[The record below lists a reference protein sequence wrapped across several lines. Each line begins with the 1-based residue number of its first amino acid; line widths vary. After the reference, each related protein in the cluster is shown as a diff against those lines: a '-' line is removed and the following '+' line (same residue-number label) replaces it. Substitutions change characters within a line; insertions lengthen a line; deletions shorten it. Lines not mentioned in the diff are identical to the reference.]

1 MFLKG
6 SQTRRGK
13 SQTKGENLG
22 ITFFEIEKE
31 FLEER
36 YNFFFRLNRDFIKIF
51 KISKMCSL

>member
-6 SQTRRGK
+6 NQTRRGK

-31 FLEER
+31 FLEKR
-36 YNFFFRLNRDFIKIF
+36 YNFFLLVK
-51 KISKMCSL
+51 SKKVKSE